1 MTALVAVPLPDG
13 RWLALEPE
21 TFRAALVSGAEL
33 SPPAAPCGAPS
44 GPRLLTS
51 EQLGEQLSIPATWFE
66 DAARRDEIP
75 SVRIGKYVRFD
86 LDEVLASL
94 NPRIASARVNRKPM
108 IRRVQK

>member
-1 MTALVAVPLPDG
+1 MAQSYRPQQ
-13 RWLALEPE
+13 RH
-21 TFRAALVSGAEL
+21 AA
-33 SPPAAPCGAPS
+33 
-44 GPRLLTS
+44 RL
-51 EQLGEQLSIPATWFE
+51 
-66 DAARRDEIP
+66 RRDEIP